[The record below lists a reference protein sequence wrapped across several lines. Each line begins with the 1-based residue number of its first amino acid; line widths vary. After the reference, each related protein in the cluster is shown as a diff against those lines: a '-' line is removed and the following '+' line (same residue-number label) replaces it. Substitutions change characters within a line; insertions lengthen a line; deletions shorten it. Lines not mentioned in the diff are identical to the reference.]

1 MKSNRPPTRWL
12 CTLLLVCLCGLP
24 LLAGCVDGRPSTHEL
39 EHVVPAHWPTG
50 LADAADKI
58 EQRVAAI
65 EQPANATQARAEL
78 LEIIEWLPEVA
89 ADTPIREASWVP
101 IHEACAKIES
111 LLKDSTEIGNA
122 RGEIQSLCD
131 KLRVLQQ
138 QVNET
143 DNPFGNAASTP

>member
-12 CTLLLVCLCGLP
+12 CTLLLVLSLRFAATGRLCRWSAIHAR
-24 LLAGCVDGRPSTHEL
+24 AGACGTC
-39 EHVVPAHWPTG
+39 HWPTG

-138 QVNET
+138 QCERN
-143 DNPFGNAASTP
+143 G